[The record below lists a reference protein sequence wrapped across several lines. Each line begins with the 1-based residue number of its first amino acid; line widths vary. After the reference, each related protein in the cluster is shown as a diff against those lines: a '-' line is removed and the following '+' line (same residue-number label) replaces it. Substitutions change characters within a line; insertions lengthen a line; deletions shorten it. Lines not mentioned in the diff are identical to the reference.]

1 MDSTKPKSR
10 RDLFLWIKEYLGQFK
25 KPVQLSLK
33 RTRELFEE
41 DYAYNEKELYVGY
54 EFTAGYI
61 LICSETVYDERIY
74 NFVLTELDTQDVI
87 SELDFDD
94 KHFLLRFIVGE
105 LHLAKV

>member
-10 RDLFLWIKEYLGQFK
+10 RDLFLWIKEYLSQFK
-25 KPVQLSLK
+25 KPIQLSLK

-41 DYAYNEKELYVGY
+41 DYAYNEKELYIGY

-74 NFVLTELDTQDVI
+74 NFVLTELDWFPSI
-87 SELDFDD
+87 EYRLDIE
-94 KHFLLRFIVGE
+94 LRFHQYVLKE
-105 LHLAKV
+105 HK